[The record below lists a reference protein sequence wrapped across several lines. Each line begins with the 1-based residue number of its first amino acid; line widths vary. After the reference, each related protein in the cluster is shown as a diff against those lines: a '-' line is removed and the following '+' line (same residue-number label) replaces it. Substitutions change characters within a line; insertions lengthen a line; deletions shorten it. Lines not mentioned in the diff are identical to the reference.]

1 MSSNDICVP
10 KIITTSSGN
19 GHNNN
24 SSSHNHNHFNDSST
38 LGLPKKKW
46 VVSSLSSLN
55 EVGDYDD
62 DEEAL
67 NALRARV
74 DGGSGVSF
82 GSSDNLGRAVSPPPQ
97 MGRRDSV
104 DTVLKEAK
112 QKQRR
117 KSWHVGKFEKK
128 RRKGS
133 LFSTLPFGSK
143 ESSGS
148 TSPTGYEK
156 YEKQKRNSW
165 WNVFVPDNWPRYVAL
180 IFRRL

>member
-1 MSSNDICVP
+1 MSSTDICVP

-24 SSSHNHNHFNDSST
+24 SSRHNHNHINDGST
-38 LGLPKKKW
+38 LGLPKKRW

-55 EVGDYDD
+55 EVADYDD
-62 DEEAL
+62 DEDEGP
-67 NALRARV
+67 NALRTRV
-74 DGGSGVSF
+74 ASVDAGSGVSF
-82 GSSDNLGRAVSPPPQ
+82 GSSDNLRRPMSPPLQ

-165 WNVFVPDNWPRYVAL
+165 WNVFVPDHWPRYVP
-180 IFRRL
+180 